1 MVTDGA
7 TAMPEAVDAPPA
19 RALTPAEAR
28 AMFDA
33 ELHEV
38 LGPDWT
44 PERFRAAIDA
54 GEFTEDDDER
64 IVGLWMMLPFA
75 G

>member
-1 MVTDGA
+1 MAD
-7 TAMPEAVDAPPA
+7 AVDAPPA

-28 AMFDA
+28 AMFES
-33 ELHEV
+33 ELDEV

-64 IVGLWMMLPFA
+64 IVGLYVMLPLA